1 MSDPYPE
8 VFSAIEWKR
17 HTERAEA
24 DAKKFLAR
32 AERWEQLAR
41 QLGVALKEIDRLL
54 RTDYPATRKLTATNA
69 HVAAIA
75 DMARVAAAA
84 YREAVDEEGT

>member
-8 VFSAIEWKR
+8 VFSALEWKR

-41 QLGVALKEIDRLL
+41 QLAGALYDANGYDNVWFPETETCV
-54 RTDYPATRKLTATNA
+54 TDAL
-69 HVAAIA
+69 
-75 DMARVAAAA
+75 AA